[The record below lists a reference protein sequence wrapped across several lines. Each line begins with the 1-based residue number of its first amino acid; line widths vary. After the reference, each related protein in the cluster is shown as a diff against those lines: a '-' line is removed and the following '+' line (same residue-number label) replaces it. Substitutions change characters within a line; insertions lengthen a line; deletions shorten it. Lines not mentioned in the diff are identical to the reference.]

1 MFEIKLRI
9 KDAFKEDLGKGI
21 ARCDPTLFL
30 KHSLKS
36 GDVVHI
42 INPSSKN
49 DTAGYVYP
57 SDAKDKDTKVIRLD
71 AQLRRNLSAKLDD
84 IVIINKPKTQL
95 AQQVSFAGYQKGI
108 SLKKPNVLLERLK
121 NRLVTRGD
129 VFKFR
134 SNSEKIELIVVNH
147 TPQTEVVRI
156 DKNTDIFCQNQS

>member
-30 KHSLKS
+30 KYNLNS
-36 GDVVHI
+36 GDTVYIVS
-42 INPSSKN
+42 PSSKKN
-49 DTAGYVYP
+49 TGAYIYP
-57 SDAKDKDTKVIRLD
+57 SDPKDKDTKVIRLD
-71 AQLRRNLSAKLDD
+71 AQLRRNLSALIDD
-84 IVIINKPKTQL
+84 VVIINKTKMQL
-95 AQQVSFAGYQKGI
+95 AQQISFAGYQKGI